1 MVNVDK
7 AIIAR
12 YKHAENY
19 FEILVDCDM
28 ALEYREGNIDN
39 LSDVLATNEI
49 FKDVK
54 KGEKSP
60 EAELLSVFKTTDAKE
75 IASIIIKKGEIQL
88 TTEHKA
94 KLREEK
100 KKQIIHFIHRNAI
113 DAKTGFP
120 HPPQR
125 IESAME
131 EAKVRIDEFKPV
143 SEQVQEIITK
153 LRPIIPIRIETREL
167 SIQIPSEYTGKAYS
181 SLRRFGKLLRED
193 WLSTGALSVILEIPA
208 GIQEELENEL
218 NKLTKGETEFKI
230 LSKK

>member
-1 MVNVDK
+1 MVSVDK

-12 YKHAENY
+12 YKFAEMH
-19 FEILVDCDM
+19 FEILVDCDN
-28 ALEYREGNIDN
+28 ALDYKEGKIDN
-39 LSDVLATNEI
+39 LGDVLATNEI

-54 KGEKSP
+54 KAEHSP
-60 EAELLSVFKTTDAKE
+60 EAELLKVFKTTDPKE
-75 IASIIIKKGEIQL
+75 IASTIIKKGEIQL

-100 KKQIIHFIHRNAI
+100 KKQIVAFIHRNAI

-153 LRPIIPIRIETREL
+153 LRPIIPIKIEKREL
-167 SIQIPSEYTGKAYS
+167 SIQIPADFTGKVYN
-181 SLRRFGKLLRED
+181 SLRRLGKLVRED
-193 WLSTGALSVILEIPA
+193 WLSNGSLSVVLEIPA
-208 GIQEELENEL
+208 GVQEELEDEL
-218 NKLTKGETEFKI
+218 NKLTRGEAEFRI

>member
-7 AIIAR
+7 AILAR
-12 YKHAENY
+12 YDHSGIH
-19 FEILVDCDM
+19 FEILVDCDK
-28 ALEYREGNIDN
+28 ALDYKEGKIDN
-39 LSDVLATNEI
+39 LDDVLATNDI

-54 KGEKSP
+54 KAEHSP
-60 EAELLSVFKTTDAKE
+60 EAELLKVFQTTDRKE
-75 IASIIIKKGEIQL
+75 IASRIIKKGEIQL

-100 KKQIIHFIHRNAI
+100 KKQIVAFIHRNAI
-113 DAKTGFP
+113 DSKTGHP

-125 IESAME
+125 IELALE
-131 EAKVRIDEFKPV
+131 QAKIRVDEFKPI
-143 SEQVQEIITK
+143 SEQVQEAITK
-153 LRPIIPIRIETREL
+153 LRPIIPIKIEKREL
-167 SIQIPSEYTGKAYS
+167 SIQIPADFTGKVYNS
-181 SLRRFGKLLRED
+181 IRKYGKLMRED

-218 NKLTKGETEFKI
+218 NKLTRGEAEFRI

>member
-1 MVNVDK
+1 MVSVDK

-12 YKHAENY
+12 YKYADMH
-19 FEILVDCDM
+19 FEILVDCDN
-28 ALEYREGNIDN
+28 ALSYKEGKIDN

-54 KGEKSP
+54 KAEHSP
-60 EAELLSVFKTTDAKE
+60 EAELLKVFKTTDSKE
-75 IASIIIKKGEIQL
+75 IASTIIKKGEIQL

-100 KKQIIHFIHRNAI
+100 KKQIIAFIHRNAV
-113 DAKTGFP
+113 DGKTGFP

-131 EAKVRIDEFKPV
+131 QAKVRIDEFKPV
-143 SEQVQEIITK
+143 SEQVQETITK
-153 LRPIIPIRIETREL
+153 LRPIIPIKIEKREL
-167 SIQIPSEYTGKAYS
+167 SIQIPADYTGKVYN
-181 SLRRFGKLLRED
+181 SLRKLGKLMRED
-193 WLSTGALSVILEIPA
+193 WLSNGSLSVILEIPA
-208 GIQEELENEL
+208 GVQEELENEL
-218 NKLTKGETEFKI
+218 NKLTRGEAQFKI